1 MIVYFIRHGETDF
14 NKRCLIQGMSDIP
27 LNDKGI
33 QQAGIAAEW
42 FEKRNVTFHTATCKS
57 TCAGR
62 RKTASQIV
70 SGRTFEEVQT

>member
-33 QQAGIAAEW
+33 QQAGIA
-42 FEKRNVTFHTATCKS
+42 RSGLKS
-57 TCAGR
+57 RILHSTEFLQVHLCGQER
-62 RKTASQIV
+62 RASHRFGQNI
-70 SGRTFEEVQT
+70 